1 MDRQKLEQA
10 FIPYH
15 EGAIRYFREVGVWT
29 PEAEAKQQEN
39 LFRQQVLKRAW
50 EKFLPTAPEDYL
62 EFEQAWLAFRTSA
75 LEAENLITLA
85 DTQ

>member
-1 MDRQKLEQA
+1 LEQA

-15 EGAIRYFREVGVWT
+15 DGAIRYFREIGVWT
-29 PEAEAKQQEN
+29 PAAEAKQQEN
-39 LFRQQVLKRAW
+39 IYRQEVLMQAW
-50 EKFLPTAPEDYL
+50 ESFLPGAPQGYG
-62 EFEQAWLAFRTSA
+62 EFEQAWLSYRTSA